1 MTIEYIII
9 IIEYLRAFFSTNSTA
24 HSTRKAY
31 LFKKMP
37 PANPACSPAMM
48 FQWCTG
54 LQSVSSFASEQMSFK
69 APSLPGGGKK
79 KLGPPRGPALKDAA
93 PQKSATAAA
102 AAAAA
107 PHAEPKEA
115 AAKDAPPPSKQAD
128 SEKSGSSSAGAGA
141 GADAGPAGGPGG
153 SDAPPPV
160 PYEPPSWASSPKE
173 STHFEILKN
182 GVIV

>member
-1 MTIEYIII
+1 
-9 IIEYLRAFFSTNSTA
+9 
-24 HSTRKAY
+24 
-31 LFKKMP
+31 MP

-128 SEKSGSSSAGAGA
+128 SEKSDSSSAGAGAGA